1 MSKLSIRNLLLGPRL
16 DGETKESDE
25 RQSNPN
31 PVKPASDGPGTFDR
45 SNDNSK
51 HFSLDKVI
59 YKFNDEQSFT
69 IGNACEG
76 VQIFGGIGSGKTS
89 GSGEALARSFL
100 RAGFGGLVLCAKKD
114 VLDDWKRYA
123 KEAGRENQLLVFDD
137 SGDFVFPFLQY
148 EIERNGEGAGYTDN
162 LVRLFTTVYEA
173 IDRSIDGDSDPYWT
187 RAMQQL
193 LRNAIDLC
201 MIAKG
206 TVSVPMIHDIIL
218 SAPTSIA
225 QVDTD
230 EWKNRSM
237 CWQLLLKGHGKN
249 LDRWEKHDFDSTA
262 AFWLEEYPSLADKT
276 RSSIVSTLTTM
287 MDIFL
292 RRPFRRLFSEPPEDK
307 KKIAYPELS
316 HRGAIIVLNL
326 PVKEFGDSGRAAQV
340 VYKYLWQQAAE
351 RRRVTGAT
359 APVFLW
365 VDEAQNFV
373 TEYDMQFQA
382 TARSSKAC
390 TVYLTQNLP
399 NYYAVMGGA
408 QSKYRVDSLIGNL
421 QTKIW
426 HANSDPTTNEHAAET
441 IGKSWQIRQTSGE
454 SFGGDYFNVSSSKS
468 ESFDYDVPPQSFTK
482 LRKGG
487 ASNDYTVEAVVFQ
500 NGGIWNNEKT
510 HLFVKFKQWKPT
522 K

>member
-1 MSKLSIRNLLLGPRL
+1 MSTP
-16 DGETKESDE
+16 D
-25 RQSNPN
+25 
-31 PVKPASDGPGTFDR
+31 
-45 SNDNSK
+45 
-51 HFSLDKVI
+51 FSLDRVI
-59 YKFNDEQSFT
+59 YKFNDQEPLT

-123 KEAGRENQLLVFDD
+123 KETGRANQVLVLDA
-137 SGDFVFPFLQY
+137 SGAFVFPFLQY
-148 EIERNGEGAGYTDN
+148 EIERQGEGAGYTDN

-193 LRNAIDLC
+193 LRNTIDLC

-206 TVSVPMIHDIIL
+206 TVSVPLIHDVIL
-218 SAPTSIA
+218 SAPTSVA

-230 EWKNRSM
+230 EWKAKSL
-237 CWQLLLKGHGKN
+237 CWQLLLKCHAKN
-249 LDRWEKHDFDSTA
+249 LDKWAKYDFDSTA
-262 AFWLEEYPSLADKT
+262 SFWLEEYPNLADKT
-276 RSSIVSTLTTM
+276 RSSIVSILTTM

-292 RRPFRRLFSEPPEDK
+292 RRPFRRLFSEQPDDK

-316 HRGAIIVLNL
+316 HRGAIIVMNL
-326 PVKEFGDSGRAAQV
+326 PVKEFGDAGRAAQV

-351 RRRVTGAT
+351 RRAVKAETP
-359 APVFLW
+359 PVFLW

-426 HANSDPTTNEHAAET
+426 HANSDPTTNEHASET

-454 SFGGDYFNVSSSKS
+454 SYGEGYFNVSSGNS

-482 LRKGG
+482 LKKGG
-487 ASNDYTVEAVVFQ
+487 AAHNHTVEAVVFQ
-500 NGGIWNNEKT
+500 NGRIWNNEKT
-510 HLFVKFKQWKPT
+510 HLFAQFEQWKH
-522 K
+522 KK